1 MFLQTLARSLNG
13 AWYWLARGSGGGN
26 EKVQTKVNIKEVGV
40 GRERKEGGVKK
51 RLSDVS
57 K

>member
-26 EKVQTKVNIKEVGV
+26 EKVQTKVKKKEVGV

-51 RLSDVS
+51 
-57 K
+57 